1 LKTLRKLVDLN
12 KPIEVE
18 RFILENDCKNKT
30 RNNYLI
36 AYQHYCE
43 ANGIDWVKPFLRN
56 ERYPIKVPTE
66 ERINMV
72 ISSATPK
79 YSTIFHL
86 SKMGLRPDEISKVIL
101 RDLDLD
107 RGEISV
113 RTSKLGLERTLKLK
127 TEIRDLLRDYVCKNR
142 IEKIDE
148 RLFPEPKT
156 IRNRWR
162 FYRKRAY
169 QKFHDPELLKIR
181 LYDLRHWFGTITYLK
196 TRDLFFTKYSMGH
209 RNIESTLHYLHIA
222 KGILNYNEE
231 YSVQVAKDLKE
242 FIKLIE
248 AGFEYITDFDG
259 WKILRKRK

>member
-1 LKTLRKLVDLN
+1 MKSVDLN

-18 RFILENDCKNKT
+18 RFILNHDCKNKT

-43 ANGIDWVKPFLRN
+43 ANGIEWEKPLLRN
-56 ERYPIKVPTE
+56 ERYPVKVPTE

-72 ISSATPK
+72 ISSATQK

-86 SKMGLRPDEISKVIL
+86 SKMGLRPDEIRKVTL

-107 RGEISV
+107 KGEISV

-127 TEIRDLLRDYVCKNR
+127 TETRDLLRDYVCKNR
-142 IEKIDE
+142 IEQVDE

-156 IRNRWR
+156 VMNRWR

-169 QKFHDPELLKIR
+169 QKFKDPELLKIR

-231 YSVQVAKDLKE
+231 YSVQVAKDLNE